1 MTVKLFLHSSRFLLE
16 QPLTDFNFDLVS
28 YLAEKFQLVL
38 FAPFECRRIF
48 ERPMQPL
55 ADPREDRAAFFRFAA
70 HRNQET
76 EMNFS
81 EICSQWFGVLAA
93 GVNTDLLEYL
103 DG

>member
-1 MTVKLFLHSSRFLLE
+1 MTVKLFLHLSRFLFE
-16 QPLTDFNFDLVS
+16 QPLPDFNFDLVS

-55 ADPREDRAAFFRFAA
+55 ADTGKNRATLFSFAA
-70 HRNQET
+70 HRDQET